1 MRKVYLDI
9 NKFLS
14 CELSVLSF
22 WLQQGIRFLI
32 FLSGVILDISSI
44 IPLSFIIYI
53 LAQEQIQSSTISSGI
68 KG

>member
-53 LAQEQIQSSTISSGI
+53 IAQGQIQSSTISSGVQQ
-68 KG
+68 